1 MGRKYGGKW
10 GEIGRKP
17 PQSLP
22 RFCPIGTHRSSPPP
36 VWGRA
41 LGEETVDGVKEL
53 RLRSAVMEEGMD
65 HLRGTRWPPWGQDGC
80 HGDKMATMG
89 VGDRA
94 KMAAKW
100 AKMATMGTRWP
111 SWGWGTGPRWQPWGK
126 MAAMGVGDRDK
137 MATMG
142 TRWQPMDHDGRHGV
156 WRGGQGQD
164 GGHGDKMAAMDGH
177 LAKPRA

>member
-80 HGDKMATMG
+80 HGDKMAILG

-94 KMAAKW
+94 KMAA
-100 AKMATMGTRWP
+100 MG
-111 SWGWGTGPRWQPWGK
+111 Q
-126 MAAMGVGDRDK
+126 
-137 MATMG
+137 
-142 TRWQPMDHDGRHGV
+142 DGCHGG
-156 WRGGQGQD
+156 GGQGQD
-164 GGHGDKMAAMDGH
+164 GRHGDKMAANGS
-177 LAKPRA
+177 